1 MKNSYTYSLAPLN
14 HNFYN
19 FSSNISKYNEN
30 KRILNR
36 KNNNINRINNNNVF
50 NLNSYQIN
58 SSPKIFKYTFKNN
71 IENSPYN
78 STKAKIIN
86 QKRARNSKYISDN
99 SSFMSH
105 KKIKDINSRKDFLNN
120 SLSKG
125 NLSMN
130 KSSKYFYPN
139 FKERYASKKNSRIY
153 NESDFNDSI
162 NNTYYNKNRN
172 YSHKNSS
179 INKRNNNFSRAV
191 NKSYTL
197 KRNYSNH
204 SINLHRTDDKNSNDY
219 FNQVIILKDNII
231 NQQKKKINDLSKK
244 LLEKIE

>member
-105 KKIKDINSRKDFLNN
+105 KKIKDINSRKDFMNN

-139 FKERYASKKNSRIY
+139 FKERYASKKIVGY
-153 NESDFNDSI
+153 IMKVILMILLIIHIIIKIEIILTKILLLIKEIIIFQE
-162 NNTYYNKNRN
+162 
-172 YSHKNSS
+172 
-179 INKRNNNFSRAV
+179 V
-191 NKSYTL
+191 L
-197 KRNYSNH
+197 
-204 SINLHRTDDKNSNDY
+204 INLILLKEII
-219 FNQVIILKDNII
+219 VIIL
-231 NQQKKKINDLSKK
+231 
-244 LLEKIE
+244 